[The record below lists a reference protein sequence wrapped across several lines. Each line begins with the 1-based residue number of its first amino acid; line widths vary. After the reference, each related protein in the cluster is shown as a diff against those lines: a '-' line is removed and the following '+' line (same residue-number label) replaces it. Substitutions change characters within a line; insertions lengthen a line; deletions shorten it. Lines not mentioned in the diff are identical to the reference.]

1 MNRFGFAMILLV
13 CLVCV
18 PVRGMAQEK
27 ESYCETI
34 GIKMVKIPAGSFLM
48 GFDMASTLRPVHRV
62 TLDAFQISATE
73 ITQAQFKSVMG
84 YNPSY
89 FTDNDNLPVEKASWF
104 EAVIFCNKL
113 STLVG
118 LDSCYI
124 TTEEE
129 DYFGQK
135 HRKCDF
141 SKNGFRLP
149 AEAEWE
155 YACRAGT
162 TTNYY
167 TGDNESD
174 LDLAGWYRK
183 NCDHRTHPVA
193 QKKPNAWGLYDMHG
207 NVWEWCNDWYY
218 QNYNN
223 SSSNNPTGPESG
235 HDHVLRGGSWP
246 DNAGYCRSANRCMIR
261 PSYKNFGIGFR
272 VVYRP

>member
-1 MNRFGFAMILLV
+1 MNLFGIAAILLV
-13 CLVCV
+13 CLVCG
-18 PVRGMAQEK
+18 PVKAKAQEK
-27 ESYCETI
+27 ESYCKTI
-34 GIKMVKIPAGSFLM
+34 GIKMVEIPAGNFGM
-48 GFDMASTLRPVHRV
+48 GCDM
-62 TLDAFQISATE
+62 
-73 ITQAQFKSVMG
+73 
-84 YNPSY
+84 
-89 FTDNDNLPVEKASWF
+89 DNDNLPVEKASWF
-104 EAVIFCNKL
+104 EAIIFCNKL
-113 STLVG
+113 SALEG
-118 LDSCYI
+118 LDSCYM
-124 TTEEE
+124 TTDQE
-129 DYFGQK
+129 DYFGQN
-135 HRKCDF
+135 HRECDL

-149 AEAEWE
+149 TEAEWE

-174 LDLAGWYRK
+174 LDHAGWYRK

>member
-1 MNRFGFAMILLV
+1 MNRFGIAAILLV
-13 CLVCV
+13 CLVCGTD
-18 PVRGMAQEK
+18 RFMAQEK
-27 ESYCETI
+27 ESYYKTI
-34 GIKMVKIPAGSFLM
+34 GIKIVAIPAGSFMM
-48 GFDMASTLRPVHRV
+48 GLEGDGRLGPLRRV
-62 TLDAFQISATE
+62 SLDAFQMSATE

-89 FTDNDNLPVEKASWF
+89 FTNNDNLPVEKASWF

-113 STLVG
+113 SALEG
-118 LDSCYI
+118 LDSCYT

-149 AEAEWE
+149 TEAEWE

-162 TTNYY
+162 TTKYY
-167 TGDNESD
+167 PGDDESD
-174 LDLAGWYRK
+174 LDRVGWYRE
-183 NCDHRTHPVA
+183 NCGHKTHQVA
-193 QKKPNAWGLYDMHG
+193 QKKPNDWGLYDMHG
-207 NVWEWCNDWYY
+207 NVWEWCNDWYSK
-218 QNYNN
+218 NNNN
-223 SSSNNPTGPESG
+223 SSGDNPTGIEAG

-246 DNAGYCRSANRCMIR
+246 DNAGYCISANSCMIR

-272 VVYRP
+272 IVYRP